1 MIMDVLFLGFNHKD
15 MGNRHCRP
23 TLLLRIVC
31 IGYTKFPFL
40 RHSIRKSTQSLQS
53 LIVNE
58 GPHCSPSY
66 SHMFECADFTP
77 G

>member
-1 MIMDVLFLGFNHKD
+1 MLNDIVDQLQSLVHITVK
-15 MGNRHCRP
+15 
-23 TLLLRIVC
+23 LLRIVC